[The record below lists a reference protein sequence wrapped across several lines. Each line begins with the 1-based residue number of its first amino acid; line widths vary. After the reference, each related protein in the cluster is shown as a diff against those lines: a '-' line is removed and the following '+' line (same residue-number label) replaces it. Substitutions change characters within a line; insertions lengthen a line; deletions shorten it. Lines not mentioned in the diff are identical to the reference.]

1 MHSSLNLRLAGM
13 AALLTLLFLVFLTPA
28 LTSPALASRVLL
40 KVNDVPITSFDV
52 SQQLKI
58 NRVLGGPRT
67 RQGALR
73 QLVDNVVL
81 EREAKRRGIVI
92 RDIHVDRTIDG
103 MAKSFGGLTRLKAIL
118 RKRGIRYAAF
128 RRHVRGMILFRAVA
142 ARLGGRVAVRPSQEE
157 VERRYRK
164 LLADPRLKPMT
175 AWRLRQVT
183 LPVSSKGKAG
193 TVRTPEKVT
202 VWRLRNIDLPVENV
216 EPVMR
221 QQLFQARAI
230 EAQQIMRRYRGCDSI
245 KQITSGFFNVRVS
258 KIVPADPRLIPAQLK
273 KAIRAAGENKL
284 LGPIK
289 TKEGVRLIAYCG
301 TAKMRPAVKVAD
313 VALFRRAQDAQLIIR
328 RFRGC
333 DSLTQAA
340 KAVRGAK
347 VSGYIDADPRK
358 LPKTLRTALVKSG
371 GKKLIGPVRTPQGIQ
386 LFAFC
391 GKRRIVPP
399 KPNREIVARM
409 VQAEAFQKVR
419 EKVMKRLR
427 QKAYIEIRDK
437 SVRLN

>member
-1 MHSSLNLRLAGM
+1 MHVLVKCRHARV
-13 AALLTLLFLVFLTPA
+13 LTLLA
-28 LTSPALASRVLL
+28 LLLLLAPVLSSPASAFRVLL

-52 SQQLKI
+52 TQQLKI
-58 NRVLGGPRT
+58 NQVLGGPRS
-67 RQGALR
+67 RNGALR

-81 EREAKRRGIVI
+81 EREARRKGIVI

-103 MAKSFGGLTRLKAIL
+103 MARNFGGLPRLKTIL

-128 RRHVRGMILFRAVA
+128 RRHVRGLLLFRAIS
-142 ARLGGRVAVRPSQEE
+142 ARLGPRVNVRPSRDEI
-157 VERRYRK
+157 ERRYRK
-164 LLADPRLKPMT
+164 LLADPRLKPIT

-193 TVRTPEKVT
+193 TVRAPREVLA
-202 VWRLRNIDLPVENV
+202 WRLRNIDLPVEKNV
-216 EPVMR
+216 DPVMR

-230 EAQQIMRRYRGCDSI
+230 EAQQIMRRYQGCDSI
-245 KQITSGFFNVRVS
+245 RQVASGFFNVQVS
-258 KIVPADPRLIPAQLK
+258 KIVPADPRLIPAPLK
-273 KAIRAAGENKL
+273 KAIRAAGKSKL

-289 TKEGVRLIAYCG
+289 TKRGVRLIAFCG
-301 TAKMRPAVKVAD
+301 TARMRPTVKVAD
-313 VALFRRAQDAQLIIR
+313 VALFRRAQDAQVIMKR
-328 RFRGC
+328 YRGC
-333 DSLTQAA
+333 ASLPRAA
-340 KAVRGAK
+340 KAVRGAQ
-347 VSGYIDADPRK
+347 VSGVIDADPRK
-358 LPKTLRTALVKSG
+358 LPKPLRTALLKSG
-371 GKKLIGPVRTPQGIQ
+371 GKKLVGPVRTPKGIQ

-419 EKVMKRLR
+419 EKVMQRLR